1 MTTCAR
7 QHTDRKS
14 RPEDCIGGQ
23 SHANEISTGAC
34 DSWNTLPAP
43 VPGTAWGTTS
53 VLTWQFEPVSCLFS
67 SAVSFYRILNL
78 PAIPTRLGSLP
89 AAARHKGRPP
99 APPRGPP
106 PPPLPPTPGTP

>member
-7 QHTDRKS
+7 QHTHRKS

-89 AAARHKGRPP
+89 AAAHGGWE
-99 APPRGPP
+99 AGHPP
-106 PPPLPPTPGTP
+106 PPRPHPTHPRP